1 MTARIGTTSA
11 SSTYKYDHPVVDSIE
26 PEQIPNYGG
35 SIITIRGRFFG
46 DASKKQDRDAV
57 VAYVGGS
64 QCEKTTL
71 ISEAAIECVTPP
83 GKGVDSRASVVVRY
97 NNARS
102 EEKDVATFRG
112 PFR

>member
-1 MTARIGTTSA
+1 MKRLLGAKRRR
-11 SSTYKYDHPVVDSIE
+11 PRV
-26 PEQIPNYGG
+26 N
-35 SIITIRGRFFG
+35 RGAAG

-83 GKGVDSRASVVVRY
+83 GKGVDTRASVVVRY
-97 NNARS
+97 NNARGEAHNKNS
-102 EEKDVATFRG
+102 
-112 PFR
+112 PYIHPQI